1 MDGQLA
7 GRLCAR
13 SSLCLRLRFQW
24 RVRPRDLSVG
34 RGVGRGAAAASTV
47 GRHPGLPE
55 GGGGLYNND
64 DIVKHLLCS
73 KHCSKRWIRP
83 GRGSRP
89 GSRGRGLESCPGGLG
104 PESPLRQVPV
114 RELRQSPSPTPS
126 SAASTEPPEGRA
138 LGWMPP
144 GWRTLS
150 WAPPDDEVLSWKSKI
165 PSLASNG
172 EAKRQQWTDLL
183 YLRMKKGAFSV
194 VRRCVKLCTG
204 HEYAAKIIN
213 TKKLSARDHQKLERE
228 ARICRLLKH
237 SNIVRLHDSISEE
250 GFHYLVF
257 DLVTGGELFED
268 IVARE
273 YYSEADASHCIQQIL
288 EAVLHCHQMGVVHRD
303 LKPENLLLASKC
315 KGAAVKLADFGLA
328 IEVQGDQQAWFG
340 FAGTPGYLSPEVL
353 RKEAYGK
360 PVDIW
365 ACGVILYILLVGYPP
380 FWDEDQHKLYQ
391 QIKAGAYDFPSPEW
405 DTVTPEAKNLINQ
418 MLTINPAKRITAH
431 EALKHPWVCQRSTVA
446 SMMHR
451 QETVECLKK
460 FNARRKLKG
469 AILTTMLATRNFS
482 VGRQTT
488 APATMSAAA
497 SSPTMGLVEQAKSL
511 LNKKADGVKPQTNST
526 KNSGG
531 ATSPKGSLPPAALES
546 SDSTTTTI
554 EDEDTKAARISDLL
568 STVRRGSGP
577 PDAEGPQPAAP
588 QPCPSPSF
596 LNSLSGAPARISDL
610 LSTVRRGSGPPDAEG
625 PQPAASQPCGPSPS
639 FLNSLS
645 GAPARISDLLST
657 VRRGSGPPDAEGPQ
671 PAAPQPCGPS
681 PSFLNSLSGPSRKQE
696 IIKITEQLIEAVNN
710 GDFEAY
716 AKICDPGLTS
726 FEPEALGNLVEGMD
740 FHRFYFENL
749 LAKNSKPIHTTILN
763 PHVHVIGDDA
773 ACIAYIRLTQ
783 YVDGQGRPRTG
794 QSEETRVW
802 HRRDGKWQN
811 VHFHCSGAPVAPL
824 Q

>member
-1 MDGQLA
+1 MGQA
-7 GRLCAR
+7 DPLCR
-13 SSLCLRLRFQW
+13 
-24 RVRPRDLSVG
+24 
-34 RGVGRGAAAASTV
+34 
-47 GRHPGLPE
+47 
-55 GGGGLYNND
+55 
-64 DIVKHLLCS
+64 
-73 KHCSKRWIRP
+73 
-83 GRGSRP
+83 GRGSAN
-89 GSRGRGLESCPGGLG
+89 C
-104 PESPLRQVPV
+104 
-114 RELRQSPSPTPS
+114 REASPSCWCPVGRP
-126 SAASTEPPEGRA
+126 RA
-138 LGWMPP
+138 LG
-144 GWRTLS
+144 G
-150 WAPPDDEVLSWKSKI
+150 APLPC
-165 PSLASNG
+165 
-172 EAKRQQWTDLL
+172 TDLRITGCL
-183 YLRMKKGAFSV
+183 PKAWPVAGCWVFLGRLISFLSFSLSVSVSVFCSPIFLLRGAFSV

-482 VGRQTT
+482 
-488 APATMSAAA
+488 A
-497 SSPTMGLVEQAKSL
+497 AKSL

-526 KNSGG
+526 KNS
-531 ATSPKGSLPPAALES
+531 AAVTSPKGTLPPAALES
-546 SDSTTTTI
+546 SDSANTTI
-554 EDEDTKAARISDLL
+554 EDEDAKA
-568 STVRRGSGP
+568 
-577 PDAEGPQPAAP
+577 
-588 QPCPSPSF
+588 
-596 LNSLSGAPARISDL
+596 
-610 LSTVRRGSGPPDAEG
+610 
-625 PQPAASQPCGPSPS
+625 
-639 FLNSLS
+639 
-645 GAPARISDLLST
+645 
-657 VRRGSGPPDAEGPQ
+657 
-671 PAAPQPCGPS
+671 
-681 PSFLNSLSGPSRKQE
+681 RKQE
-696 IIKITEQLIEAVNN
+696 IIKTTEQLIEAVNN

-763 PHVHVIGDDA
+763 PHVHVIGEDA

-783 YVDGQGRPRTG
+783 YIDGQGRPRTS

>member
-1 MDGQLA
+1 MATTTCTRFTDEYQLY
-7 GRLCAR
+7 
-13 SSLCLRLRFQW
+13 
-24 RVRPRDLSVG
+24 
-34 RGVGRGAAAASTV
+34 
-47 GRHPGLPE
+47 E
-55 GGGGLYNND
+55 
-64 DIVKHLLCS
+64 
-73 KHCSKRWIRP
+73 
-83 GRGSRP
+83 
-89 GSRGRGLESCPGGLG
+89 ELG
-104 PESPLRQVPV
+104 
-114 RELRQSPSPTPS
+114 
-126 SAASTEPPEGRA
+126 
-138 LGWMPP
+138 
-144 GWRTLS
+144 
-150 WAPPDDEVLSWKSKI
+150 
-165 PSLASNG
+165 
-172 EAKRQQWTDLL
+172 
-183 YLRMKKGAFSV
+183 KGAFSV

-204 HEYAAKIIN
+204 QEYAAKIIN

-237 SNIVRLHDSISEE
+237 PNIVRLHDSISEE
-250 GFHYLVF
+250 GFHYLLF

-273 YYSEADASHCIQQIL
+273 YYSEADASHCIHQIL
-288 EAVLHCHQMGVVHRD
+288 DSVHHIHQHDIVHRD

-315 KGAAVKLADFGLA
+315 KNAAVKLADFGLA

-418 MLTINPAKRITAH
+418 MLTINPAKRITAQ

-469 AILTTMLATRNFS
+469 AILTTMLVSRNFS
-482 VGRQTT
+482 VGSRQTT
-488 APATMSAAA
+488 APASVTAAA
-497 SSPTMGLVEQAKSL
+497 AAVAAAAGTTAGLVEQAAKTL
-511 LNKKADGVKPQTNST
+511 LNKKADVKPQTNST
-526 KNSGG
+526 KNSIV
-531 ATSPKGSLPPAALES
+531 TSPKGNFPSPALEPQTTVIHNPVDGTKES
-546 SDSTTTTI
+546 SDSSNTTV
-554 EDEDTKAARISDLL
+554 EDEDVKA
-568 STVRRGSGP
+568 
-577 PDAEGPQPAAP
+577 
-588 QPCPSPSF
+588 
-596 LNSLSGAPARISDL
+596 
-610 LSTVRRGSGPPDAEG
+610 
-625 PQPAASQPCGPSPS
+625 
-639 FLNSLS
+639 
-645 GAPARISDLLST
+645 
-657 VRRGSGPPDAEGPQ
+657 
-671 PAAPQPCGPS
+671 
-681 PSFLNSLSGPSRKQE
+681 RKQE
-696 IIKITEQLIEAVNN
+696 IIKITEQLIEAINN
-710 GDFEAY
+710 GDFKAY

-763 PHVHVIGDDA
+763 PHVHMIGEDA

-783 YVDGQGRPRTG
+783 YIDGQGRPRSS

-802 HRRDGKWQN
+802 HRRDSKWQN
-811 VHFHCSGAPVAPL
+811 IHFHCSGAPAAPL

>member
-1 MDGQLA
+1 MATTTCTRFTDEYQLY
-7 GRLCAR
+7 
-13 SSLCLRLRFQW
+13 
-24 RVRPRDLSVG
+24 
-34 RGVGRGAAAASTV
+34 
-47 GRHPGLPE
+47 E
-55 GGGGLYNND
+55 
-64 DIVKHLLCS
+64 
-73 KHCSKRWIRP
+73 
-83 GRGSRP
+83 
-89 GSRGRGLESCPGGLG
+89 ELG
-104 PESPLRQVPV
+104 
-114 RELRQSPSPTPS
+114 
-126 SAASTEPPEGRA
+126 
-138 LGWMPP
+138 
-144 GWRTLS
+144 
-150 WAPPDDEVLSWKSKI
+150 
-165 PSLASNG
+165 
-172 EAKRQQWTDLL
+172 
-183 YLRMKKGAFSV
+183 KGAFSV

-204 HEYAAKIIN
+204 QEYAAKIIN

-237 SNIVRLHDSISEE
+237 PNIVRLHDSISEE
-250 GFHYLVF
+250 GFHYLLF

-273 YYSEADASHCIQQIL
+273 YYSEADASHCIHQIL
-288 EAVLHCHQMGVVHRD
+288 DSVNHIHQHDIVHRD

-315 KGAAVKLADFGLA
+315 KNAAVKLADFGLA

-418 MLTINPAKRITAH
+418 MLTINPAKRITAQ

-469 AILTTMLATRNFS
+469 AILTTMLVSRNFS
-482 VGRQTT
+482 VGSRQTT
-488 APATMSAAA
+488 APASVTAAVVAAA
-497 SSPTMGLVEQAKSL
+497 AGTTAGLVEQAAKSL
-511 LNKKADGVKPQTNST
+511 LNKKADVK
-526 KNSGG
+526 
-531 ATSPKGSLPPAALES
+531 ES
-546 SDSTTTTI
+546 SDSSNATV
-554 EDEDTKAARISDLL
+554 EDEDTKA
-568 STVRRGSGP
+568 
-577 PDAEGPQPAAP
+577 
-588 QPCPSPSF
+588 
-596 LNSLSGAPARISDL
+596 
-610 LSTVRRGSGPPDAEG
+610 
-625 PQPAASQPCGPSPS
+625 
-639 FLNSLS
+639 
-645 GAPARISDLLST
+645 
-657 VRRGSGPPDAEGPQ
+657 
-671 PAAPQPCGPS
+671 
-681 PSFLNSLSGPSRKQE
+681 RKQE
-696 IIKITEQLIEAVNN
+696 IIKITEQLIEAINN

-749 LAKNSKPIHTTILN
+749 LSKNSKPIHTTILN
-763 PHVHVIGDDA
+763 PHVHLIGEDA

-783 YVDGQGRPRTG
+783 YVDGQGRPRSS

-802 HRRDGKWQN
+802 HRRDSKWQN
-811 VHFHCSGAPVAPL
+811 VHFHCSGAPAAPL

>member
-1 MDGQLA
+1 M
-7 GRLCAR
+7 
-13 SSLCLRLRFQW
+13 
-24 RVRPRDLSVG
+24 
-34 RGVGRGAAAASTV
+34 AST
-47 GRHPGLPE
+47 GTCTRFSDE
-55 GGGGLYNND
+55 YQLY
-64 DIVKHLLCS
+64 
-73 KHCSKRWIRP
+73 
-83 GRGSRP
+83 
-89 GSRGRGLESCPGGLG
+89 EELG
-104 PESPLRQVPV
+104 
-114 RELRQSPSPTPS
+114 
-126 SAASTEPPEGRA
+126 
-138 LGWMPP
+138 
-144 GWRTLS
+144 
-150 WAPPDDEVLSWKSKI
+150 
-165 PSLASNG
+165 
-172 EAKRQQWTDLL
+172 
-183 YLRMKKGAFSV
+183 KGAFSI
-194 VRRCVKLCTG
+194 VRRCVKLSTG
-204 HEYAAKIIN
+204 QEYAAKIIN

-273 YYSEADASHCIQQIL
+273 YYSEADASHCIHQIL
-288 EAVLHCHQMGVVHRD
+288 DSVNHIHQHDIVHRD

-328 IEVQGDQQAWFG
+328 IEVQGEQQAWFG

-418 MLTINPAKRITAH
+418 MLTINPAKRITAT

-488 APATMSAAA
+488 APATMTAAA
-497 SSPTMGLVEQAKSL
+497 SATVGLVEQAKSL
-511 LNKKADGVKPQTNST
+511 LNKKVDGVKPQTNST
-526 KNSGG
+526 KNNVV
-531 ATSPKGSLPPAALES
+531 TSPKGNIPCPALEPQTTVIHNPVDGIKES
-546 SDSTTTTI
+546 SDSSNTTI
-554 EDEDTKAARISDLL
+554 EDEDVKAKGAESNAVRNQSGAGSQTEVLQSAHPPPPVL
-568 STVRRGSGP
+568 SAKFTDVLSSVRRGSGP
-577 PDAEGPQPAAP
+577 FPEHEGPQTATQPQTPSLAP
-588 QPCPSPSF
+588 SAMPTAKFTDVLKS
-596 LNSLSGAPARISDL
+596 
-610 LSTVRRGSGPPDAEG
+610 VRRGSAPFPESEGGQSVQTPPLNPFISTPFAKGLDRVSVK
-625 PQPAASQPCGPSPS
+625 SQSNDSKRPLSSP
-639 FLNSLS
+639 
-645 GAPARISDLLST
+645 
-657 VRRGSGPPDAEGPQ
+657 PPTQ
-671 PAAPQPCGPS
+671 
-681 PSFLNSLSGPSRKQE
+681 SRKQE
-696 IIKITEQLIEAVNN
+696 IIKLTEQLIEAINN

-763 PHVHVIGDDA
+763 PHVHLIGEDA

-783 YVDGQGRPRTG
+783 YIDSQGRPRTT

-802 HRRDGKWQN
+802 HRRDSKWQN
-811 VHFHCSGAPVAPL
+811 VHFHCSGAPAAPL

>member
-1 MDGQLA
+1 MATTTCTRFTDEYQLY
-7 GRLCAR
+7 
-13 SSLCLRLRFQW
+13 
-24 RVRPRDLSVG
+24 
-34 RGVGRGAAAASTV
+34 
-47 GRHPGLPE
+47 E
-55 GGGGLYNND
+55 
-64 DIVKHLLCS
+64 
-73 KHCSKRWIRP
+73 
-83 GRGSRP
+83 
-89 GSRGRGLESCPGGLG
+89 ELG
-104 PESPLRQVPV
+104 
-114 RELRQSPSPTPS
+114 
-126 SAASTEPPEGRA
+126 
-138 LGWMPP
+138 
-144 GWRTLS
+144 
-150 WAPPDDEVLSWKSKI
+150 
-165 PSLASNG
+165 
-172 EAKRQQWTDLL
+172 
-183 YLRMKKGAFSV
+183 KGAFSV

-204 HEYAAKIIN
+204 QEYAAKIIN

-237 SNIVRLHDSISEE
+237 PNIVRLHDSISEE
-250 GFHYLVF
+250 GFHYLLF

-273 YYSEADASHCIQQIL
+273 YYSEADASHCIHQIL
-288 EAVLHCHQMGVVHRD
+288 DSVHHIHQHDIVHRD

-315 KGAAVKLADFGLA
+315 KNAAVKLADFGLA

-418 MLTINPAKRITAH
+418 MLTINPAKRITAQ

-469 AILTTMLATRNFS
+469 AILTTMLVSRNFS
-482 VGRQTT
+482 VGSRQTT
-488 APATMSAAA
+488 APASVTAAA
-497 SSPTMGLVEQAKSL
+497 AAVAAAAGTTAGLVEQAAKTL
-511 LNKKADGVKPQTNST
+511 LNKKADVKKRKSSSTIQYMPQTNST
-526 KNSGG
+526 KNSIV
-531 ATSPKGSLPPAALES
+531 TSPKGNIPSPALES
-546 SDSTTTTI
+546 SDSSNTTV
-554 EDEDTKAARISDLL
+554 EDEDVKAAAKFADLL
-568 STVRRGSGP
+568 GSVRRGSGP
-577 PDAEGPQPAAP
+577 IFDGEGRSSTPPPAALSA
-588 QPCPSPSF
+588 PSPPHTPVVPMQMSR
-596 LNSLSGAPARISDL
+596 LTDLVSSVRRVPVAAPAPEVDAAPVPSPRPAHPPAHATSPPPPLPPSSPSLSS
-610 LSTVRRGSGPPDAEG
+610 
-625 PQPAASQPCGPSPS
+625 SQ
-639 FLNSLS
+639 
-645 GAPARISDLLST
+645 T
-657 VRRGSGPPDAEGPQ
+657 
-671 PAAPQPCGPS
+671 
-681 PSFLNSLSGPSRKQE
+681 RKQE
-696 IIKITEQLIEAVNN
+696 IIKITEQLIEAINN

-763 PHVHVIGDDA
+763 PHVHLIGEDA

-783 YVDGQGRPRTG
+783 FVDGQGRPRSS

-802 HRRDGKWQN
+802 HRRDSKWQN
-811 VHFHCSGAPVAPL
+811 IHFHCSGAPAAPL

>member
-1 MDGQLA
+1 
-7 GRLCAR
+7 
-13 SSLCLRLRFQW
+13 
-24 RVRPRDLSVG
+24 
-34 RGVGRGAAAASTV
+34 
-47 GRHPGLPE
+47 
-55 GGGGLYNND
+55 
-64 DIVKHLLCS
+64 
-73 KHCSKRWIRP
+73 
-83 GRGSRP
+83 
-89 GSRGRGLESCPGGLG
+89 
-104 PESPLRQVPV
+104 
-114 RELRQSPSPTPS
+114 
-126 SAASTEPPEGRA
+126 
-138 LGWMPP
+138 
-144 GWRTLS
+144 
-150 WAPPDDEVLSWKSKI
+150 
-165 PSLASNG
+165 
-172 EAKRQQWTDLL
+172 
-183 YLRMKKGAFSV
+183 GAFSV

-482 VGRQTT
+482 
-488 APATMSAAA
+488 A
-497 SSPTMGLVEQAKSL
+497 AKSL
-511 LNKKADGVKPQTNST
+511 LNKKADAVKPQTNST
-526 KNSGG
+526 KNSAA
-531 ATSPKGSLPPAALES
+531 ATSPKGTLPPAALEPQTTVIHNPVDGIKES
-546 SDSTTTTI
+546 SDSTHTTI
-554 EDEDTKAARISDLL
+554 EDEDTKA
-568 STVRRGSGP
+568 
-577 PDAEGPQPAAP
+577 
-588 QPCPSPSF
+588 
-596 LNSLSGAPARISDL
+596 
-610 LSTVRRGSGPPDAEG
+610 
-625 PQPAASQPCGPSPS
+625 
-639 FLNSLS
+639 
-645 GAPARISDLLST
+645 
-657 VRRGSGPPDAEGPQ
+657 
-671 PAAPQPCGPS
+671 
-681 PSFLNSLSGPSRKQE
+681 RKQE
-696 IIKITEQLIEAVNN
+696 VIKITEQLIEAVNN

-763 PHVHVIGDDA
+763 PHVHVIGEDA

-783 YVDGQGRPRTG
+783 YIDGQGRPRTS

>member
-1 MDGQLA
+1 MATTTCTRFTDEYQLY
-7 GRLCAR
+7 
-13 SSLCLRLRFQW
+13 
-24 RVRPRDLSVG
+24 
-34 RGVGRGAAAASTV
+34 
-47 GRHPGLPE
+47 E
-55 GGGGLYNND
+55 
-64 DIVKHLLCS
+64 
-73 KHCSKRWIRP
+73 
-83 GRGSRP
+83 
-89 GSRGRGLESCPGGLG
+89 ELG
-104 PESPLRQVPV
+104 
-114 RELRQSPSPTPS
+114 
-126 SAASTEPPEGRA
+126 
-138 LGWMPP
+138 
-144 GWRTLS
+144 
-150 WAPPDDEVLSWKSKI
+150 
-165 PSLASNG
+165 
-172 EAKRQQWTDLL
+172 
-183 YLRMKKGAFSV
+183 KGAFSV
-194 VRRCVKLCTG
+194 VRRCVKLSTG
-204 HEYAAKIIN
+204 QEYAAKIIN

-250 GFHYLVF
+250 GFHYLLF

-273 YYSEADASHCIQQIL
+273 YYSEADASHCIHQIL
-288 EAVLHCHQMGVVHRD
+288 DSVHHIHQHDIVHRD

-315 KGAAVKLADFGLA
+315 KNAAVKLADFGLA

-418 MLTINPAKRITAH
+418 MLTINPAKRITAQ

-469 AILTTMLATRNFS
+469 AILTTMLVSRNFS
-482 VGRQTT
+482 
-488 APATMSAAA
+488 A
-497 SSPTMGLVEQAKSL
+497 AKSL
-511 LNKKADGVKPQTNST
+511 LNKKADVKKRKSSSTIQYMPQTNST
-526 KNSGG
+526 KNSIV
-531 ATSPKGSLPPAALES
+531 TSPKGNLPSPALEAQTTVIHNAVDGIKES
-546 SDSTTTTI
+546 SDSSNATV
-554 EDEDTKAARISDLL
+554 EDEEMKGKAVDNSSVQSNPSTQPDSAHTPPGPSPAVFTATKFTDLL
-568 STVRRGSGP
+568 GVVRRGSVP
-577 PDAEGPQPAAP
+577 TSDVEGGNTITPAVVSAPSTPQTPNIPTQMSRLTDLVSSVRRPTAP
-588 QPCPSPSF
+588 QTDSEPSAASRALTVPVSVPSHPSPCP
-596 LNSLSGAPARISDL
+596 A
-610 LSTVRRGSGPPDAEG
+610 
-625 PQPAASQPCGPSPS
+625 QPCSSPLPS
-639 FLNSLS
+639 
-645 GAPARISDLLST
+645 AH
-657 VRRGSGPPDAEGPQ
+657 
-671 PAAPQPCGPS
+671 
-681 PSFLNSLSGPSRKQE
+681 SRKQE
-696 IIKITEQLIEAVNN
+696 IIKITEQLIEAINN

-716 AKICDPGLTS
+716 AKICDPGLTC

-749 LAKNSKPIHTTILN
+749 LSKNSKPIHTTILN
-763 PHVHVIGDDA
+763 PHVHLIGEEA

-783 YVDGQGRPRTG
+783 YVDGQGRPRSS

-802 HRRDGKWQN
+802 HRRDSKWQN
-811 VHFHCSGAPVAPL
+811 VHFHCSGAPAAPL

>member
-1 MDGQLA
+1 MATTTCTRFTDEYQLY
-7 GRLCAR
+7 
-13 SSLCLRLRFQW
+13 
-24 RVRPRDLSVG
+24 
-34 RGVGRGAAAASTV
+34 
-47 GRHPGLPE
+47 E
-55 GGGGLYNND
+55 
-64 DIVKHLLCS
+64 
-73 KHCSKRWIRP
+73 
-83 GRGSRP
+83 
-89 GSRGRGLESCPGGLG
+89 ELG
-104 PESPLRQVPV
+104 
-114 RELRQSPSPTPS
+114 
-126 SAASTEPPEGRA
+126 
-138 LGWMPP
+138 
-144 GWRTLS
+144 
-150 WAPPDDEVLSWKSKI
+150 
-165 PSLASNG
+165 
-172 EAKRQQWTDLL
+172 
-183 YLRMKKGAFSV
+183 KGAFSV

-204 HEYAAKIIN
+204 QEYAAKIIN

-237 SNIVRLHDSISEE
+237 PNIVRLHDSISEE
-250 GFHYLVF
+250 GFHYLLF

-273 YYSEADASHCIQQIL
+273 YYSEADASHCIHQIL
-288 EAVLHCHQMGVVHRD
+288 ESVHHIHQHDIVHRD

-315 KGAAVKLADFGLA
+315 KNAAVKLADFGLA

-418 MLTINPAKRITAH
+418 MLTINPAKRITAQ

-469 AILTTMLATRNFS
+469 AILTTMLVSRNFS
-482 VGRQTT
+482 
-488 APATMSAAA
+488 AAK
-497 SSPTMGLVEQAKSL
+497 TL
-511 LNKKADGVKPQTNST
+511 LNKKADVKKRKSSSTVQYMPQTNST
-526 KNSGG
+526 KNSIV
-531 ATSPKGSLPPAALES
+531 TSPKGNIPSPALEPQTTVIHNPVDGTKES
-546 SDSTTTTI
+546 SDSSNTTV
-554 EDEDTKAARISDLL
+554 EDEDVKA
-568 STVRRGSGP
+568 
-577 PDAEGPQPAAP
+577 
-588 QPCPSPSF
+588 
-596 LNSLSGAPARISDL
+596 
-610 LSTVRRGSGPPDAEG
+610 
-625 PQPAASQPCGPSPS
+625 
-639 FLNSLS
+639 
-645 GAPARISDLLST
+645 
-657 VRRGSGPPDAEGPQ
+657 
-671 PAAPQPCGPS
+671 
-681 PSFLNSLSGPSRKQE
+681 RKQE
-696 IIKITEQLIEAVNN
+696 IIKITEQLIEAINN

-763 PHVHVIGDDA
+763 PHVHLIGEDA

-783 YVDGQGRPRTG
+783 FVDSQGRPRSS

-802 HRRDGKWQN
+802 HRRDSKWQN
-811 VHFHCSGAPVAPL
+811 IHFHCSGAPAAPL

>member
-1 MDGQLA
+1 MATTVTCTRFTDEYQLY
-7 GRLCAR
+7 
-13 SSLCLRLRFQW
+13 
-24 RVRPRDLSVG
+24 
-34 RGVGRGAAAASTV
+34 
-47 GRHPGLPE
+47 E
-55 GGGGLYNND
+55 
-64 DIVKHLLCS
+64 DI
-73 KHCSKRWIRP
+73 
-83 GRGSRP
+83 G
-89 GSRGRGLESCPGGLG
+89 
-104 PESPLRQVPV
+104 
-114 RELRQSPSPTPS
+114 
-126 SAASTEPPEGRA
+126 
-138 LGWMPP
+138 
-144 GWRTLS
+144 
-150 WAPPDDEVLSWKSKI
+150 
-165 PSLASNG
+165 
-172 EAKRQQWTDLL
+172 
-183 YLRMKKGAFSV
+183 KGAFSV

-250 GFHYLVF
+250 SFHYLVF

-488 APATMSAAA
+488 APATMSAAPSGA
-497 SSPTMGLVEQAKSL
+497 PMGLVEQAKSL

-526 KNSGG
+526 KNS
-531 ATSPKGSLPPAALES
+531 AAVTSPKGTLPPAALEPQTTVIHNPVDGIKES
-546 SDSTTTTI
+546 SDSTNTTI
-554 EDEDTKAARISDLL
+554 EDEDTKA
-568 STVRRGSGP
+568 
-577 PDAEGPQPAAP
+577 
-588 QPCPSPSF
+588 
-596 LNSLSGAPARISDL
+596 
-610 LSTVRRGSGPPDAEG
+610 
-625 PQPAASQPCGPSPS
+625 
-639 FLNSLS
+639 
-645 GAPARISDLLST
+645 
-657 VRRGSGPPDAEGPQ
+657 
-671 PAAPQPCGPS
+671 
-681 PSFLNSLSGPSRKQE
+681 RKQE

-763 PHVHVIGDDA
+763 PHVHVIGEDA

-783 YVDGQGRPRTG
+783 YIDGQGRPRTS

>member
-1 MDGQLA
+1 MATTTCTRFTDEYQLY
-7 GRLCAR
+7 
-13 SSLCLRLRFQW
+13 
-24 RVRPRDLSVG
+24 
-34 RGVGRGAAAASTV
+34 
-47 GRHPGLPE
+47 E
-55 GGGGLYNND
+55 
-64 DIVKHLLCS
+64 
-73 KHCSKRWIRP
+73 
-83 GRGSRP
+83 
-89 GSRGRGLESCPGGLG
+89 ELG
-104 PESPLRQVPV
+104 
-114 RELRQSPSPTPS
+114 
-126 SAASTEPPEGRA
+126 
-138 LGWMPP
+138 
-144 GWRTLS
+144 
-150 WAPPDDEVLSWKSKI
+150 
-165 PSLASNG
+165 
-172 EAKRQQWTDLL
+172 
-183 YLRMKKGAFSV
+183 KGAFSV

-204 HEYAAKIIN
+204 QEYAAKIIN

-237 SNIVRLHDSISEE
+237 PNIVRLHDSISEE
-250 GFHYLVF
+250 GFHYLLF

-273 YYSEADASHCIQQIL
+273 YYSEADASHCIHQIL
-288 EAVLHCHQMGVVHRD
+288 DSVSHIHQHDIVHRD

-315 KGAAVKLADFGLA
+315 KNAAVKLADFGLA

-418 MLTINPAKRITAH
+418 MLTINPAKRITAQ

-469 AILTTMLATRNFS
+469 AILTTMLVSRNFS

-488 APATMSAAA
+488 APATVSAAA
-497 SSPTMGLVEQAKSL
+497 AAAAAAAGTTAGLVEQAKSL
-511 LNKKADGVKPQTNST
+511 LNKKADVKKRKSSSTVQYMPQSNST
-526 KNSGG
+526 KNSIV
-531 ATSPKGSLPPAALES
+531 TSPKGNIPSPALEAQTTVIHNPVDGIKES
-546 SDSTTTTI
+546 SDSSNTTI
-554 EDEDTKAARISDLL
+554 EDEDVKA
-568 STVRRGSGP
+568 
-577 PDAEGPQPAAP
+577 
-588 QPCPSPSF
+588 
-596 LNSLSGAPARISDL
+596 
-610 LSTVRRGSGPPDAEG
+610 
-625 PQPAASQPCGPSPS
+625 
-639 FLNSLS
+639 
-645 GAPARISDLLST
+645 
-657 VRRGSGPPDAEGPQ
+657 
-671 PAAPQPCGPS
+671 
-681 PSFLNSLSGPSRKQE
+681 RKQE

-710 GDFEAY
+710 GDFDAY

-749 LAKNSKPIHTTILN
+749 LSKNSKPIHTTILN
-763 PHVHVIGDDA
+763 PHVHLIGEDA

-783 YVDGQGRPRTG
+783 FVDSQGRPRSS

-802 HRRDGKWQN
+802 HRRDSKWQN
-811 VHFHCSGAPVAPL
+811 VHFHCSGAPAAPL

>member
-1 MDGQLA
+1 MDSSHSPPGCLASTHWGQVGQVTVWSIPVVFIRLLCGRHVETPVRPQPSRKVPEIQLGVLT
-7 GRLCAR
+7 GRLIISPACVPR
-13 SSLCLRLRFQW
+13 FLCR
-24 RVRPRDLSVG
+24 
-34 RGVGRGAAAASTV
+34 
-47 GRHPGLPE
+47 
-55 GGGGLYNND
+55 
-64 DIVKHLLCS
+64 
-73 KHCSKRWIRP
+73 
-83 GRGSRP
+83 
-89 GSRGRGLESCPGGLG
+89 
-104 PESPLRQVPV
+104 
-114 RELRQSPSPTPS
+114 
-126 SAASTEPPEGRA
+126 
-138 LGWMPP
+138 
-144 GWRTLS
+144 
-150 WAPPDDEVLSWKSKI
+150 
-165 PSLASNG
+165 
-172 EAKRQQWTDLL
+172 
-183 YLRMKKGAFSV
+183 GAFSV

-328 IEVQGDQQAWFG
+328 IEPGGPSPLTEAHLPSERPECKDGRVLEGRQSE
-340 FAGTPGYLSPEVL
+340 AGALL
-353 RKEAYGK
+353 CA
-360 PVDIW
+360 
-365 ACGVILYILLVGYPP
+365 GVILYILLVGYPP

-488 APATMSAAA
+488 APATMSTAA
-497 SSPTMGLVEQAKSL
+497 SGTTMGLVEQAKSL
-511 LNKKADGVKPQTNST
+511 LNKKADAVKPQTNST
-526 KNSGG
+526 KNS
-531 ATSPKGSLPPAALES
+531 AAVTSPKGTLPPAALEPQTTVIHNPVDGIKES
-546 SDSTTTTI
+546 SDSTHTTI
-554 EDEDTKAARISDLL
+554 EDEDTKALRVPDIL
-568 STVRRGSGP
+568 SSTRRGSGALE
-577 PDAEGPQPAAP
+577 AEGPLPTL
-588 QPCPSPSF
+588 SPRLSDI
-596 LNSLSGAPARISDL
+596 LN
-610 LSTVRRGSGPPDAEG
+610 TVKRGSGALEVQGPPSCPSSALPGPPPTPCKCQDTGGGRGAQGAEPSG
-625 PQPAASQPCGPSPS
+625 TPPSPP
-639 FLNSLS
+639 
-645 GAPARISDLLST
+645 PA
-657 VRRGSGPPDAEGPQ
+657 V
-671 PAAPQPCGPS
+671 
-681 PSFLNSLSGPSRKQE
+681 
-696 IIKITEQLIEAVNN
+696 V
-710 GDFEAY
+710 
-716 AKICDPGLTS
+716 
-726 FEPEALGNLVEGMD
+726 
-740 FHRFYFENL
+740 

-763 PHVHVIGDDA
+763 PHVHVIGEDA

-783 YVDGQGRPRTG
+783 YIDGQGRPRTS

>member
-1 MDGQLA
+1 MATTTCTRFTDEYQLY
-7 GRLCAR
+7 
-13 SSLCLRLRFQW
+13 
-24 RVRPRDLSVG
+24 
-34 RGVGRGAAAASTV
+34 
-47 GRHPGLPE
+47 E
-55 GGGGLYNND
+55 
-64 DIVKHLLCS
+64 
-73 KHCSKRWIRP
+73 
-83 GRGSRP
+83 
-89 GSRGRGLESCPGGLG
+89 ELG
-104 PESPLRQVPV
+104 
-114 RELRQSPSPTPS
+114 
-126 SAASTEPPEGRA
+126 
-138 LGWMPP
+138 
-144 GWRTLS
+144 
-150 WAPPDDEVLSWKSKI
+150 
-165 PSLASNG
+165 
-172 EAKRQQWTDLL
+172 
-183 YLRMKKGAFSV
+183 KGAFSV

-204 HEYAAKIIN
+204 QEYAAKIIN
-213 TKKLSARDHQKLERE
+213 TKKLSAREKEKIF
-228 ARICRLLKH
+228 ICQSVYLFLP
-237 SNIVRLHDSISEE
+237 VRLHDSISEE
-250 GFHYLVF
+250 GFHYLLF

-315 KGAAVKLADFGLA
+315 KNAAVKLADFGLA

-418 MLTINPAKRITAH
+418 MLTINPAKRITAQ

-469 AILTTMLATRNFS
+469 AILTTMLVSRNFS
-482 VGRQTT
+482 GKHYHIILL
-488 APATMSAAA
+488 
-497 SSPTMGLVEQAKSL
+497 SSIT
-511 LNKKADGVKPQTNST
+511 PQTNST
-526 KNSGG
+526 KNSIV
-531 ATSPKGSLPPAALES
+531 TSPKGNIPSPALES
-546 SDSTTTTI
+546 SDSSNTTV
-554 EDEDTKAARISDLL
+554 EDEDVKAAAKFADLL
-568 STVRRGSGP
+568 GSVRRGSGP
-577 PDAEGPQPAAP
+577 TSDGEGRSCTPPPAALSA
-588 QPCPSPSF
+588 PSPPHTPVVPMQMSR
-596 LNSLSGAPARISDL
+596 LTDLVSSVRRVPVAPAPESDAAPAPVPSARPAPPPAHTTSPPPPHSPSSPSLSS
-610 LSTVRRGSGPPDAEG
+610 
-625 PQPAASQPCGPSPS
+625 SQ
-639 FLNSLS
+639 
-645 GAPARISDLLST
+645 T
-657 VRRGSGPPDAEGPQ
+657 
-671 PAAPQPCGPS
+671 
-681 PSFLNSLSGPSRKQE
+681 RKQE
-696 IIKITEQLIEAVNN
+696 IIKITEQLIEAINN

-763 PHVHVIGDDA
+763 PHVHLIGEDA

-783 YVDGQGRPRTG
+783 FVDSQGRPRSS

-802 HRRDGKWQN
+802 HRRDSKWQN
-811 VHFHCSGAPVAPL
+811 IHFHCSGAPAAPL

>member
-1 MDGQLA
+1 MATTVTCTRFTDEYQLY
-7 GRLCAR
+7 
-13 SSLCLRLRFQW
+13 
-24 RVRPRDLSVG
+24 
-34 RGVGRGAAAASTV
+34 
-47 GRHPGLPE
+47 E
-55 GGGGLYNND
+55 
-64 DIVKHLLCS
+64 DI
-73 KHCSKRWIRP
+73 
-83 GRGSRP
+83 G
-89 GSRGRGLESCPGGLG
+89 
-104 PESPLRQVPV
+104 
-114 RELRQSPSPTPS
+114 
-126 SAASTEPPEGRA
+126 
-138 LGWMPP
+138 
-144 GWRTLS
+144 
-150 WAPPDDEVLSWKSKI
+150 
-165 PSLASNG
+165 
-172 EAKRQQWTDLL
+172 
-183 YLRMKKGAFSV
+183 KGAFSV

-488 APATMSAAA
+488 APATMSTAA
-497 SSPTMGLVEQAKSL
+497 SGTTMGLVEQAKSL

-526 KNSGG
+526 KNSS
-531 ATSPKGSLPPAALES
+531 AITSPKGSLPPAALEPQTTVIHNPVDGIKEES
-546 SDSTTTTI
+546 SDSTNTTI
-554 EDEDTKAARISDLL
+554 EDEDAKA
-568 STVRRGSGP
+568 
-577 PDAEGPQPAAP
+577 
-588 QPCPSPSF
+588 
-596 LNSLSGAPARISDL
+596 
-610 LSTVRRGSGPPDAEG
+610 
-625 PQPAASQPCGPSPS
+625 
-639 FLNSLS
+639 
-645 GAPARISDLLST
+645 
-657 VRRGSGPPDAEGPQ
+657 
-671 PAAPQPCGPS
+671 
-681 PSFLNSLSGPSRKQE
+681 RKQE
-696 IIKITEQLIEAVNN
+696 IIKTTEQLIEAVNN

-763 PHVHVIGDDA
+763 PHVHVIGEDA

-783 YVDGQGRPRTG
+783 YIDGQGRPRTS

>member
-1 MDGQLA
+1 MATTTCTRFTDEYQLY
-7 GRLCAR
+7 
-13 SSLCLRLRFQW
+13 
-24 RVRPRDLSVG
+24 
-34 RGVGRGAAAASTV
+34 
-47 GRHPGLPE
+47 E
-55 GGGGLYNND
+55 
-64 DIVKHLLCS
+64 
-73 KHCSKRWIRP
+73 
-83 GRGSRP
+83 
-89 GSRGRGLESCPGGLG
+89 ELG
-104 PESPLRQVPV
+104 
-114 RELRQSPSPTPS
+114 
-126 SAASTEPPEGRA
+126 
-138 LGWMPP
+138 
-144 GWRTLS
+144 
-150 WAPPDDEVLSWKSKI
+150 
-165 PSLASNG
+165 
-172 EAKRQQWTDLL
+172 
-183 YLRMKKGAFSV
+183 KGAFSV

-204 HEYAAKIIN
+204 QEYAAKIIN

-237 SNIVRLHDSISEE
+237 PNIVRLHDSISEE
-250 GFHYLVF
+250 GFHYLLF

-315 KGAAVKLADFGLA
+315 KNAAVKLADFGLA

-418 MLTINPAKRITAH
+418 MLTINPAKRITAQ

-469 AILTTMLATRNFS
+469 AILTTMLVSRNFS

-488 APATMSAAA
+488 APATVTAAA
-497 SSPTMGLVEQAKSL
+497 AAAAAAAGTTAGLVEQAAKSL
-511 LNKKADGVKPQTNST
+511 LNKKADVKKRKSSSTVQYMPQSNST
-526 KNSGG
+526 KNSIV
-531 ATSPKGSLPPAALES
+531 TSPKGNIPSPALEPQTTVIHNPVDGIKES
-546 SDSTTTTI
+546 SDSSNTTI
-554 EDEDTKAARISDLL
+554 EDED
-568 STVRRGSGP
+568 VR
-577 PDAEGPQPAAP
+577 A
-588 QPCPSPSF
+588 
-596 LNSLSGAPARISDL
+596 
-610 LSTVRRGSGPPDAEG
+610 
-625 PQPAASQPCGPSPS
+625 
-639 FLNSLS
+639 
-645 GAPARISDLLST
+645 
-657 VRRGSGPPDAEGPQ
+657 
-671 PAAPQPCGPS
+671 
-681 PSFLNSLSGPSRKQE
+681 RKQE

-749 LAKNSKPIHTTILN
+749 LSKNSKPIHTTILN
-763 PHVHVIGDDA
+763 PHVHLIGEDA

-783 YVDGQGRPRTG
+783 FVDGQGRPRSS

-802 HRRDGKWQN
+802 HRRDSKWQN
-811 VHFHCSGAPVAPL
+811 VHFHCSGAPAAPL

>member
-1 MDGQLA
+1 MATTTCTRFTDEYQLY
-7 GRLCAR
+7 
-13 SSLCLRLRFQW
+13 
-24 RVRPRDLSVG
+24 
-34 RGVGRGAAAASTV
+34 
-47 GRHPGLPE
+47 E
-55 GGGGLYNND
+55 
-64 DIVKHLLCS
+64 
-73 KHCSKRWIRP
+73 
-83 GRGSRP
+83 
-89 GSRGRGLESCPGGLG
+89 ELG
-104 PESPLRQVPV
+104 
-114 RELRQSPSPTPS
+114 
-126 SAASTEPPEGRA
+126 
-138 LGWMPP
+138 
-144 GWRTLS
+144 
-150 WAPPDDEVLSWKSKI
+150 
-165 PSLASNG
+165 
-172 EAKRQQWTDLL
+172 
-183 YLRMKKGAFSV
+183 KGAFSV

-204 HEYAAKIIN
+204 QEYAAKIIN

-237 SNIVRLHDSISEE
+237 PNIVRLHDSISEE
-250 GFHYLVF
+250 GFHYLLF

-315 KGAAVKLADFGLA
+315 KNAAVKLADFGLA

-418 MLTINPAKRITAH
+418 MLTINPAKRITAQ

-469 AILTTMLATRNFS
+469 AILTTMLVSRNFS

-488 APATMSAAA
+488 APATVSAVAAA
-497 SSPTMGLVEQAKSL
+497 AAAGTAAGLVEQAKSL
-511 LNKKADGVKPQTNST
+511 LNKKADVKKRKSSSTVQYMPQSNST
-526 KNSGG
+526 KNSIV
-531 ATSPKGSLPPAALES
+531 TSPKGNIPSPALEAQTTVIHNPVDGIKES
-546 SDSTTTTI
+546 SDSSNTTI
-554 EDEDTKAARISDLL
+554 EDEDVKA
-568 STVRRGSGP
+568 
-577 PDAEGPQPAAP
+577 
-588 QPCPSPSF
+588 
-596 LNSLSGAPARISDL
+596 
-610 LSTVRRGSGPPDAEG
+610 
-625 PQPAASQPCGPSPS
+625 
-639 FLNSLS
+639 
-645 GAPARISDLLST
+645 
-657 VRRGSGPPDAEGPQ
+657 
-671 PAAPQPCGPS
+671 
-681 PSFLNSLSGPSRKQE
+681 RKQE

-749 LAKNSKPIHTTILN
+749 LSKNSKPIHTTILN
-763 PHVHVIGDDA
+763 PHVHLIGEDA

-783 YVDGQGRPRTG
+783 FVDGQGRPRSS

-802 HRRDGKWQN
+802 HRRDSKWQN
-811 VHFHCSGAPVAPL
+811 VHFHCSGAPAAPL